1 VSQRPITSVIVGLA
15 VILGACAGDGS
26 SVELT
31 IYGAASLKGVLT
43 RAAADYE
50 AAHPG
55 TTVTLSTD
63 SSSAL
68 EIQIEQGAPADVFL
82 SADSA
87 NPQALVD
94 QGLAAGGA
102 QTFAVNQLAVIVPL
116 DNPAG
121 IRTPADL
128 AKPGVRII
136 AAGDQVPITKYATQ
150 VVANLAT
157 QPTYPHDL
165 AAAYGANIVSREDNV
180 KATVAKI
187 ELGEGDAAIVY
198 VTDARAS
205 TKVSMIELPEAANVQ
220 ASYAGVVIKNS
231 SNLEAAQAFLT
242 WFAGPDGQALLSEF
256 GFLPRS

>member
-1 VSQRPITSVIVGLA
+1 MSRRPITSAIVGLA
-15 VILGACAGDGS
+15 MTLGACGGGGS
-26 SVELT
+26 SIELT

-50 AAHPG
+50 VTHPG
-55 TTVTLSTD
+55 TNVTLSTD

-68 EIQIEQGAPADVFL
+68 KIQIEQGAPVDVFL
-82 SADSA
+82 SADAA

-136 AAGDQVPITKYATQ
+136 AAGDEVPITKYATQ

-157 QPTYPHDL
+157 QPTFPLDL
-165 AAAYGANIVSREDNV
+165 PGAYDANIVSKENNV
-180 KATVAKI
+180 RATIAKI

-205 TKVSMIELPEAANVQ
+205 TKVTTIELHEAANVR
-220 ASYAGVVIKNS
+220 ASYAGVVIKTSPNP
-231 SNLEAAQAFLT
+231 EAAQAFLT

-256 GFLPRS
+256 GFMAPT